1 MLSGFEG
8 GGIRGCCTREY
19 QRYDAASLFHD
30 SYEGGARDST
40 RAVVCMNLE
49 SPCPN
54 TLASRATFLIVCTL
68 PGRRYSTTH
77 RPALER
83 AACECCAIIKSEYD
97 RVLGPENLG

>member
-1 MLSGFEG
+1 V
-8 GGIRGCCTREY
+8 
-19 QRYDAASLFHD
+19 DAALGD
-30 SYEGGARDST
+30 TNATTPRRCST
-40 RAVVCMNLE
+40 ILTKAVLENQRERFVWMNFE

-97 RVLGPENLG
+97 RVLGPGNLG